1 MSDTGKAVPEREAKQ
16 SDAAPEA
23 ESDAAREAERKRR
36 QAQVFG
42 EVLPEGTRDERAG
55 AWGDREGGGRD
66 DDWFR
71 NQVPPHHG

>member
-1 MSDTGKAVPEREAKQ
+1 LSDTGKAVPEREAKQ
-16 SDAAPEA
+16 
-23 ESDAAREAERKRR
+23 SDAAREAERKRR

-55 AWGDREGGGRD
+55 SWGDREGGRD
-66 DDWFR
+66 DEWFR

>member
-16 SDAAPEA
+16 
-23 ESDAAREAERKRR
+23 SDAAREAERKRR

-55 AWGDREGGGRD
+55 SWGDREGGRD
-66 DDWFR
+66 DEWFR